1 MTEVQNSFPY
11 CKSYKNDVYSSI
23 INSDGHLEQC
33 SLFLSK
39 GYTRGQGSSLSPRGY
54 GSNGSTPHSN
64 GSGYSSAAM
73 NGYHA
78 PAGGLGNMGNCFLFE
93 CRLTDRTKT
102 ARHPKSQI

>member
-1 MTEVQNSFPY
+1 MLYIV
-11 CKSYKNDVYSSI
+11 
-23 INSDGHLEQC
+23 
-33 SLFLSK
+33 

-78 PAGGLGNMGNCFLFE
+78 PTGGLGNMG
-93 CRLTDRTKT
+93 
-102 ARHPKSQI
+102 KSILYLSQNIIYKSFPPLKIFTISKDQR